1 MTHTISTGNTTEPG
15 RVTRTVGTA
24 RAVRGA
30 LLAVGLLVAGS
41 APAQAV
47 TREDVRD
54 NWLYVTVSRGEAG
67 TGDTRS
73 TLVLCDPPQ
82 GHAQAARACADL
94 AAADGDIGRIPP
106 RKTLCPMLYSPVTVH
121 AQGEWNGRPREY
133 DRTFSNGCELGAR
146 TGAVF
151 AL

>member
-1 MTHTISTGNTTEPG
+1 MTHTISTGNTTGPV
-15 RVTRTVGTA
+15 RIIRPVPAA

-30 LLAVGLLVAGS
+30 LLAVGLLLAGS
-41 APAQAV
+41 TPAQAV
-47 TREDVRD
+47 SQEDVRG
-54 NWLYVTVSRGEAG
+54 NWLYVTVSRGESGAAG
-67 TGDTRS
+67 THG
-73 TLVLCDPPQ
+73 TLVLCDPPL
-82 GHAQAARACADL
+82 GHAQAARACAEL
-94 AAADGDIGRIPP
+94 AAVDGDIGGIPP

-121 AQGEWNGRPREY
+121 AEGEWNGRPREY

>member
-1 MTHTISTGNTTEPG
+1 MTHTITTGNTISP
-15 RVTRTVGTA
+15 VRTNGTVKA
-24 RAVRGA
+24 VRAVRGA

-47 TREDVRD
+47 SQGSAGD
-54 NWLYVTVSRGEAG
+54 NWLYVTVTRGESG
-67 TGDTRS
+67 SGDTRG

-94 AAADGDIGRIPP
+94 AAADGDIGGIPP
-106 RKTLCPMLYSPVTVH
+106 KKVICPMLYSPVTVH
-121 AQGEWNGRPREY
+121 AHGEWNGRPREY

>member
-1 MTHTISTGNTTEPG
+1 MTHTINP
-15 RVTRTVGTA
+15 VNPVNPVRTV
-24 RAVRGA
+24 RVVRGA
-30 LLAVGLLVAGS
+30 LLAVGLLLAGS

-47 TREDVRD
+47 PQESAPA
-54 NWLYVTVSRGEAG
+54 NWLYVTVTRGDSG
-67 TGDTRS
+67 SDTGSGDTRG

-82 GHAQAARACADL
+82 GHAQAARACAEL
-94 AAADGDIGRIPP
+94 AAVDGDIGGIPP
-106 RKTLCPMLYSPVTVH
+106 KKIICPMLYAPVTVH
-121 AQGEWNGRPREY
+121 AHGEWNGRPREY

>member
-1 MTHTISTGNTTEPG
+1 MTHTINPG
-15 RVTRTVGTA
+15 DTINPVHPVRTVRG
-24 RAVRGA
+24 VRGA
-30 LLAVGLLVAGS
+30 LLAVGLLLAGS

-47 TREDVRD
+47 PQESAPA
-54 NWLYVTVSRGEAG
+54 NWLYVTVARGDS
-67 TGDTRS
+67 DTRG

-82 GHAQAARACADL
+82 GHAQAARACAEL
-94 AAADGDIGRIPP
+94 AAVDGDIGGIPP
-106 RKTLCPMLYSPVTVH
+106 KKILCPMLYAPVTVH
-121 AQGEWNGRPREY
+121 AHGEWNGRPREY

>member
-1 MTHTISTGNTTEPG
+1 MTHTISTGNKTRPVRTTRP
-15 RVTRTVGTA
+15 VGSA

-30 LLAVGLLVAGS
+30 LLAVGLLLAGS
-41 APAQAV
+41 GPAGAV
-47 TREDVRD
+47 SPEDGRD
-54 NWLYVTVSRGEAG
+54 NWLYVTVSRGEPG
-67 TGDTRS
+67 TADTRGA
-73 TLVLCDPPQ
+73 LVLCDPPL
-82 GHAQAARACADL
+82 GHAQAARACAEL
-94 AAADGDIGRIPP
+94 AAVDGDIAGIPP

-121 AQGEWNGRPREY
+121 AEGEWNGRPREY

>member
-1 MTHTISTGNTTEPG
+1 MTHTITTGNTINSVRTDG
-15 RVTRTVGTA
+15 TVRTV

-47 TREDVRD
+47 SQESPGD
-54 NWLYVTVSRGEAG
+54 NWLYVTVTPGESG
-67 TGDTRS
+67 SGDTRG

-94 AAADGDIGRIPP
+94 AAADGDIGGIPP
-106 RKTLCPMLYSPVTVH
+106 KKVICPMLYSPVTVH
-121 AQGEWNGRPREY
+121 AHGEWNGRPREY

>member
-1 MTHTISTGNTTEPG
+1 MTHTISTGDTIKPA
-15 RVTRTVGTA
+15 RIIRPVPAA

-30 LLAVGLLVAGS
+30 LLAVGLLLAGS
-41 APAQAV
+41 TPAQAAPQ
-47 TREDVRD
+47 EDARG
-54 NWLYVTVSRGEAG
+54 NWLYVTVSRGEPG
-67 TGDTRS
+67 GDTRG

-82 GHAQAARACADL
+82 GHAQAARACAEL
-94 AAADGDIGRIPP
+94 AAADGDIGGIPP

-121 AQGEWNGRPREY
+121 AEGEWNGRPLEY

>member
-1 MTHTISTGNTTEPG
+1 MTHTIGTADPTQP
-15 RVTRTVGTA
+15 VRTVRTLRTA

-47 TREDVRD
+47 SQDVRD
-54 NWLYVTVSRGEAG
+54 NWLYVTVTRGEQG
-67 TGDTRS
+67 SGDTRS

-82 GHAQAARACADL
+82 GHAQATRACAEL
-94 AAADGDIGRIPP
+94 ARADGDIAGIPP
-106 RKTLCPMLYSPVTVH
+106 RKILCPMLYAPVTVH

-133 DRTFSNGCELGAR
+133 DRTFSNACELGAR

>member
-1 MTHTISTGNTTEPG
+1 MTHTIGTADPTKPV
-15 RVTRTVGTA
+15 RPVRTLRTA

-47 TREDVRD
+47 SREDVRD
-54 NWLYVTVSRGEAG
+54 NWLYVTVTRGEQG
-67 TGDTRS
+67 SGDTRS

-82 GHAQAARACADL
+82 GHAQAVRACAEL
-94 AAADGDIGRIPP
+94 ARADGDIGGIPP
-106 RKTLCPMLYSPVTVH
+106 RKILCPMLYAPVTVH
-121 AQGEWNGRPREY
+121 ARGEWNGRAREY
-133 DRTFSNGCELGAR
+133 DRTFSNACELGAR

>member
-1 MTHTISTGNTTEPG
+1 MTHTIGTADPTKPV
-15 RVTRTVGTA
+15 RPLRTLRTA

-47 TREDVRD
+47 SRQDVRD
-54 NWLYVTVSRGEAG
+54 NWLYVTVTRGEQG
-67 TGDTRS
+67 SGDTRS

-82 GHAQAARACADL
+82 GHAQAARACAEL
-94 AAADGDIGRIPP
+94 ARADGDIGGIPP
-106 RKTLCPMLYSPVTVH
+106 RKILCPMLYAPVTVH
-121 AQGEWNGRPREY
+121 ARGEWNGRAREY
-133 DRTFSNGCELGAR
+133 DRTFSNACELGAR

>member
-1 MTHTISTGNTTEPG
+1 MTHTIDTATTKTPV
-15 RVTRTVGTA
+15 RVIRTVEAA

-30 LLAVGLLVAGS
+30 LLAVGLLVAAS

-47 TREDVRD
+47 SQEDVRD
-54 NWLYVTVSRGEAG
+54 NWLYVTVTRGEPG
-67 TGDTRS
+67 SGDTRG

-82 GHAQAARACADL
+82 GHAQAARACAEL
-94 AAADGDIGRIPP
+94 ARADGDIGGIPP
-106 RKTLCPMLYSPVTVH
+106 KKILCPMLYSPVTVH
-121 AQGEWNGRPREY
+121 AHGEWNGRPREY

>member
-1 MTHTISTGNTTEPG
+1 MTHTIATADTTKPV
-15 RVTRTVGTA
+15 RVVRTLRTA

-47 TREDVRD
+47 SQHDVRD
-54 NWLYVTVSRGEAG
+54 NWLYVSVTRGEPGSA
-67 TGDTRS
+67 DTRR
-73 TLVLCDPPQ
+73 TLVLCDPPT
-82 GHAQAARACADL
+82 GHAHAARACVEL
-94 AAADGDIGRIPP
+94 SRADGDIGSIPP
-106 RKTLCPMLYSPVTVH
+106 RKILCPMLYSPVTVH
-121 AQGEWNGRPREY
+121 ARGEWNGRAREY
-133 DRTFSNGCELGAR
+133 DKTFSNACELGAR

>member
-1 MTHTISTGNTTEPG
+1 MTHTISTGSTIKPV
-15 RVTRTVGTA
+15 RISRPAGTA

-30 LLAVGLLVAGS
+30 LLAVGLLLAAS

-47 TREDVRD
+47 SQEDAGG
-54 NWLYVTVSRGEAG
+54 NWFYLTVSPGEPGAGDPRGA
-67 TGDTRS
+67 
-73 TLVLCDPPQ
+73 LVTCDPPL
-82 GHAQAARACADL
+82 GHAHAERACAEL
-94 AAADGDIGRIPP
+94 AAVDGDIGGIPP

-133 DRTFSNGCELGAR
+133 DRTFSNGCELAAR

>member
-1 MTHTISTGNTTEPG
+1 MTHTIDTAGTNKPV
-15 RVTRTVGTA
+15 RVIRTVRTA

-47 TREDVRD
+47 SREDVRD
-54 NWLYVTVSRGEAG
+54 NWLYVTVTRDESGS
-67 TGDTRS
+67 GDTRG

-82 GHAQAARACADL
+82 GHAQAARACAEL
-94 AAADGDIGRIPP
+94 ARADGDIGGIPP
-106 RKTLCPMLYSPVTVH
+106 RKIFCPMLYSPVTVH
-121 AQGEWNGRPREY
+121 AHGEWNGRLREY
-133 DRTFSNGCELGAR
+133 DRTFSNGCELRAR